1 MDNYQNISYM
11 VYDLINDHIIT
22 AQNPTKIAP
31 VASIVKLIVAMQVL
45 DQQPNL
51 SEHILVDGTAPGG
64 TEEYGPL
71 PMGLVTRED
80 LLKAALIQSDNHAVY
95 YLCQAYPGGEDKM
108 LQDINDR
115 VQKLNMNNT
124 EIVFL
129 HTSAAKKIPGK
140 FNASTAEDLQK
151 LLKEVLKYPIIK
163 EISTTKKAT
172 VFDGRIQLENK
183 SRIILEKNNSVILNK
198 TGRGNGGTSYSIAIA
213 INKNNKLYG
222 IVVLDAKDGSSRAQI
237 VFNLM
242 DRYTI

>member
-1 MDNYQNISYM
+1 MSTYQNISYM
-11 VYDLINDHIIT
+11 VYDINNNHTIV
-22 AQNPTKIAP
+22 AQNTTKIVP
-31 VASIVKLIVAMQVL
+31 IASIVKLIVAMQVL

-140 FNASTAEDLQK
+140 FNARTAEDLQK

-163 EISTTKKAT
+163 EISTTKNST

-183 SRIILEKNNSVILNK
+183 SRIILEKNDSVILNK
-198 TGRGNGGTSYSIAIA
+198 TGLGKSGTSYSIAIV
-213 INKNNKLYG
+213 INKNNRLYG
-222 IVVLDAKDGSSRAQI
+222 IVVLDAKDAFSRAQ
-237 VFNLM
+237 VAFTLM